1 MQRPLPSP
9 GPLSLT
15 PPSPSLVS
23 HTLQGLILEWDVVQ
37 EERPVVA
44 LQDIQSE
51 EFTRELQAQQEAAA
65 AAAAKLQAE
74 EAAVAA
80 AAQKAL
86 KKKQRQQRQAK

>member
-1 MQRPLPSP
+1 MPPLP
-9 GPLSLT
+9 LL
-15 PPSPSLVS
+15 PPPVCIP
-23 HTLQGLILEWDVVQ
+23 LQGLSLQWDVVQ